1 MNIEYIRE
9 GDAKMGLYEEI
20 EKCFPNIEKLLSEK
34 DLLNFKNTSISEL
47 YMYHFNLGLWI
58 RNDMLRS
65 KKSPLRQLFAENGI
79 KNPDDMSSIIIQ
91 LFHYHIS
98 RL

>member
-1 MNIEYIRE
+1 
-9 GDAKMGLYEEI
+9 MGLYDEI

-34 DLLNFKNTSISEL
+34 DLMNFKNTPISEL
-47 YMYHFNLGLWI
+47 YKYHFNLGLWI

-65 KKSPLRQLFAENGI
+65 KKSPLRQVFIKNGI
-79 KNPDDMSSIIIQ
+79 ENPDDMSSIIIL
-91 LFHYHIS
+91 LFHYYIS